1 MNILISLGLAMVLL
15 LVLVSVNLLCHWLMD
30 KNPEF
35 WGTVFVILF
44 VIFCILTATFVVYIN
59 LFK

>member
-1 MNILISLGLAMVLL
+1 MEILISLGLGMVLL
-15 LVLVSVNLLCHWLMD
+15 LVLVGVNLLCYWLME

-35 WGTVFVILF
+35 WGTVLI
-44 VIFCILTATFVVYIN
+44 IFCILAATFVVYIN

>member
-1 MNILISLGLAMVLL
+1 MEILISLGVAVVWILC
-15 LVLVSVNLLCHWLMD
+15 LVGFNVLCHWLME

-35 WGTVFVILF
+35 WGTVLI
-44 VIFCILTATFVVYIN
+44 IFCILAATLVTYYT